1 MTSAIAEPGTPDT
14 ASRATRGRTTITSRA
29 VRRVV
34 SAVTAD
40 ALEVPAS
47 DVTVTLTDAGGKLTV
62 EARTPIRVPALSDR
76 PVREGSLVERL
87 TRAQTEVRERVLG
100 LTGST
105 VGRVD
110 LRITGA
116 RIQERRRVS

>member
-1 MTSAIAEPGTPDT
+1 MTSEVSAPGRTGNASGT
-14 ASRATRGRTTITSRA
+14 ARGRTTITSRA

-40 ALEVPAS
+40 ALEVPAH
-47 DVTVTLTDAGGKLTV
+47 DVAVTLSDDHGKLAV
-62 EARTPIRVPALSDR
+62 EARTPIRIPALAAR
-76 PVREGSLVERL
+76 PDAGGTLVERL
-87 TRAQTEVRERVLG
+87 VAAQTEVRERVLD

>member
-1 MTSAIAEPGTPDT
+1 VSSALAEPGTPGT

-47 DVTVTLTDAGGKLTV
+47 DVTVTLTDGGGKLAV

-76 PVREGSLVERL
+76 PVAEGSLVERL
-87 TRAQTEVRERVLG
+87 TRAQTEVRERVLD
-100 LTGST
+100 LTGSS

-116 RIQERRRVS
+116 RIQGRRRVS

>member
-1 MTSAIAEPGTPDT
+1 MTTAVSAPRKPGTPSG
-14 ASRATRGRTTITSRA
+14 APRGRTTITSRA

-40 ALEVPAS
+40 ALEVPAG
-47 DVTVTLTDAGGKLTV
+47 DVSVTLTDAGGKLTV
-62 EARTPIRVPALSDR
+62 EARTSIRVPALSDR
-76 PVREGSLVERL
+76 PVREGTLVERL
-87 TRAQTEVRERVLG
+87 TTAQTQIRERVLG

>member
-1 MTSAIAEPGTPDT
+1 VTAAVSAPGQTATTPRT
-14 ASRATRGRTTITSRA
+14 PRGRTTITARA

-34 SAVTAD
+34 AAVTAD
-40 ALEVPAS
+40 ALEVPAT
-47 DVTVTLTDAGGKLTV
+47 DVAVTLTDDAGALAV
-62 EARTPIRVPALSDR
+62 EARTPIRVPALAARD
-76 PVREGSLVERL
+76 EAGGTLLERL
-87 TRAQTEVRERVLG
+87 TDAQTQVRDRVLD

-116 RIQERRRVS
+116 RIQGRRRVS

>member
-1 MTSAIAEPGTPDT
+1 MTSALAEPGSPGT
-14 ASRATRGRTTITSRA
+14 ASRATRGRTTVTPRA

-40 ALEVPAS
+40 ALEVPAD
-47 DVTVTLTDAGGKLTV
+47 DVSVTLTDVGGTLTV

-76 PVREGSLVERL
+76 QVAEGSLVERL
-87 TRAQTEVRERVLG
+87 TRAQIQVRERVLG

-116 RIQERRRVS
+116 RIQARRRVS

>member
-1 MTSAIAEPGTPDT
+1 VTVTVPAAGQPETP
-14 ASRATRGRTTITSRA
+14 SRALRGRTTITSRA

-34 SAVTAD
+34 AAVTAD
-40 ALEVPAS
+40 ALEVPAI
-47 DVTVTLTDAGGKLTV
+47 DVAVTLTDDAGKLAV
-62 EARTPIRVPALSDR
+62 EARTPIRIPALAAR
-76 PVREGSLVERL
+76 PEEGGTLVERL
-87 TRAQTEVRERVLG
+87 TRAQTTVRDRVLD

>member
-1 MTSAIAEPGTPDT
+1 VTAAVAAPGRTGN
-14 ASRATRGRTTITSRA
+14 ASGSPRGRTTITSRA

-40 ALEVPAS
+40 ALEVPAT
-47 DVTVTLTDAGGKLTV
+47 DVSVTLTDDGGKLAV
-62 EARTPIRVPALSDR
+62 EARTPIRIPALSAR
-76 PVREGSLVERL
+76 PDQGGTLVERL
-87 TRAQTEVRERVLG
+87 TVAQTQVRDRVLD

>member
-1 MTSAIAEPGTPDT
+1 VTAPVPAPREPGTP
-14 ASRATRGRTTITSRA
+14 SRAPRGRTTITSRA

-34 SAVTAD
+34 AAVTAD
-40 ALEVPAS
+40 ALEVPAA
-47 DVTVTLTDAGGKLTV
+47 DVAVTLADDAGRLAV
-62 EARTPIRVPALSDR
+62 EARTPIRIPALADR
-76 PVREGSLVERL
+76 PEAGGTLLERL
-87 TRAQTEVRERVLG
+87 AEAQTQVRDRVLD

-116 RIQERRRVS
+116 RIQERGRVS

>member
-1 MTSAIAEPGTPDT
+1 VTRAVSAPGSTGTPSG
-14 ASRATRGRTTITSRA
+14 APRGRTTITSRA

-40 ALEVPAS
+40 ALEVPAH
-47 DVTVTLTDAGGKLTV
+47 DVSVTLADDHGKLAV
-62 EARTPIRVPALSDR
+62 EARTPIRIPALNAR
-76 PVREGSLVERL
+76 PEAGGTLVERL
-87 TRAQTEVRERVLG
+87 VEAQTQVRDRVLD